1 MGLVGN
7 IITWAIKQRL
17 KEIREVRNEPIG
29 FQEQLY
35 SDLIKAGKN
44 TRWGK
49 KYGYKD
55 LSSYN
60 DFAQKVP
67 ISQYEDMYPHIHEMM
82 KGKENILWP
91 GPVRWYS
98 KSSGT
103 TNDRSKY
110 IPVSRES
117 LRQCHFK
124 AGTDMIALYLD
135 NVQGSKVL
143 NGKTLALGGSL
154 IPNKEQTSSFIGD
167 VSAVI
172 MKNLPFWAQYMRAP
186 KLETALLADFEE
198 KLNRMV
204 VECASENITS
214 LSGVPTWMVV
224 LVQKM
229 LEANGRKTIMD
240 IWPNLELFLHG
251 AVSFKPYRQLF
262 QTLIPNPEM
271 RYMEI
276 YNASEGFFGI
286 QDDLSKP
293 DEMLLMANYGI
304 FYEFI
309 PTSEL
314 GKSHPQTCT
323 LGDVEAGKNYAVVIS
338 TNAGLWRYM
347 IGDTVRFTSVSPY
360 RITISGRTKQFINT
374 FGEELIVENAEAAVQ
389 EAAAVTQSVVTNY
402 TAAPVYMGAE
412 GHGAHEWLV
421 EFEKEPEDLDHFA
434 SELDNSLRKVNS
446 DYDAKRFRNLAL
458 QKPILRLLPNGTFNK
473 WLKLKGKLGGQHKVP
488 RLSNTRE
495 YVEDILNMLRG
506 EGHTSA
512 KNSSIS

>member
-17 KEIREVRNEPIG
+17 TEINAVRNAPVP
-29 FQEQLY
+29 FQEKIFA
-35 SDLIKAGKN
+35 DLIKAGRL

-49 KYGYKD
+49 KHHFK
-55 LSSYN
+55 SIKTPA
-60 DFAQKVP
+60 DFAQRVP
-67 ISQYEDMYPHIHEMM
+67 ISQYEDLVPFIQTMM

-117 LRQCHFK
+117 LRHSHFK
-124 AGTDMIALYLD
+124 AGTDMIALYLE
-135 NVQGSKVL
+135 NVPDSKVL
-143 NGKTLALGGSL
+143 HGKTLALGGSL
-154 IPNKEQTSSFIGD
+154 VANKEQTSSFVGD

-186 KLETALLADFEE
+186 KIETALLPDFEE

-204 VECASENITS
+204 IECASENITS

-224 LVQKM
+224 LLQKS
-229 LEANGRKTIMD
+229 LEASGKGNIME

-262 QTLIPNPEM
+262 QSLIPNPEM

-309 PTSEL
+309 PTAEI
-314 GKSHPQTCT
+314 GKEWPKTVT
-323 LGDVEAGKNYAVVIS
+323 LADVEAGKNYAMVIS
-338 TNAGLWRYM
+338 TNGGLWRYL
-347 IGDTVRFTSVSPY
+347 IGDTIRFTSTHPY
-360 RITISGRTKQFINT
+360 RITITGRTKQFINT
-374 FGEELIVENAEAAVQ
+374 FGEELIVENAEVAVQ
-389 EAAAVTQSVVTNY
+389 EAALVTESVVSNY
-402 TAAPVYMGAE
+402 TAAPVYMGRD

-421 EFEKEPEDLDHFA
+421 EFEKAPNNLELFA
-434 SELDNSLRKVNS
+434 DELDNSLRKVNS

-506 EGHTSA
+506 EGHPTS
-512 KNSSIS
+512 KNSSQS